1 MNDTNSTSH
10 SNQCLHIEEL
20 LSGYLDDELTQQQ
33 SQQVSAHIDTCPH
46 CKQSYEQLASLQQ
59 EVNMMKMPEMETD
72 RLDQIMNE
80 PVAKATQSLGWVV
93 LLIGIA
99 IALVFALTSFYV
111 DSSISMTQK
120 LIISLIGG
128 GLLGVFLSVVRQ
140 QWLARKTDKF
150 KGVKL

>member
-1 MNDTNSTSH
+1 MN
-10 SNQCLHIEEL
+10 
-20 LSGYLDDELTQQQ
+20 
-33 SQQVSAHIDTCPH
+33 DTCPH

-80 PVAKATQSLGWVV
+80 PAAKATQSLGWVA

-99 IALVFALTSFYV
+99 ITLVFALTSFYV